1 MKHLANRAF
10 PFIGNMIVPFPC
22 VTNRI
27 AMQAPGENRRDFID
41 AMDESD
47 DPSAV
52 FDYWHE

>member
-41 AMDESD
+41 ATDESD
-47 DPSAV
+47 DLSAV
-52 FDYWHE
+52 FDYWRE